1 MSDDSDTPSGG
12 DGPTQKLERP
22 SFDDFDDQEGT
33 QEVDTSQIELIEDSA
48 IEPVEPPDKTLE
60 RESRP
65 SDPGESTQVLE
76 RDGLQKATEQDEYDG
91 RPPGERSTEQMSAVD
106 DTTTKVVMDPPESP
120 EDTTSAFKVPEELLR
135 EASAAHEAASAAD
148 NNTTQQMEPV
158 TERTVEFDGSVD
170 EWAEVD
176 DHGVIRCVAT
186 VDEQGRLIVPRSLLD
201 DVLDEGMKLII
212 EAQPMHI
219 DE

>member
-1 MSDDSDTPSGG
+1 
-12 DGPTQKLERP
+12 
-22 SFDDFDDQEGT
+22 
-33 QEVDTSQIELIEDSA
+33 VIEL
-48 IEPVEPPDKTLE
+48 VEPPDKTLE